1 MGAAAQGADPEAGRW
16 MAIPRTLCF
25 VTNGGTINGDVLLMK
40 RAENRRVF
48 PGLYNGVGGHIE
60 RDEDPYTSVVREVR
74 EETGLT
80 VTNVQLRGIYHVDAR
95 QAVGVMVFVFS
106 AESVSRDVIQN
117 DEGTLHWVPI
127 VDAYTLPLVEDV
139 PILLSRLFGAESSD
153 VLFFAH
159 ARYDD
164 QDRLVLTIAPT

>member
-1 MGAAAQGADPEAGRW
+1 MRAAPAAGRG

-25 VTNGGTINGDVLLMK
+25 ITNGDATNRDVLLMK
-40 RAENRRVF
+40 RADTRRIF

-80 VTNVQLRGIYHVDAR
+80 VTNVQLRGIYHVDVG
-95 QAVGVMVFVFS
+95 QSVGVMVFVFS
-106 AESVSRDVIQN
+106 AESGSRDVIQS

-127 VDAYTLPLVEDV
+127 VDAHTLPLVEDV
-139 PILLSRLFGAESSD
+139 PILLSRLFGADSND
-153 VLFFAH
+153 ALFFAH

-164 QDRLVLTIAPT
+164 KDRLVLTFAPTQS